1 MYLHTDARTEASTS
15 AISCRAPG
23 ESAAKAG
30 GLAVVKAVGSTA
42 DSSDNRVTDVTVG
55 PLSKEAL
62 NGLVPGDA
70 GAAPRALRPCCP
82 VTEVA

>member
-55 PLSKEAL
+55 PLSKAAL
-62 NGLVPGDA
+62 NELTPGDA
-70 GAAPRALRPCCP
+70 CAAPRACCP
-82 VTEVA
+82 ATEGS